1 MNRYTKLCRQGAALT
16 WNQLIFPQPIHKVIQ
31 RSKII
36 VKFAIHHS
44 EEKRQ

>member
-1 MNRYTKLCRQGAALT
+1 MDEQIYLCRQGAALT